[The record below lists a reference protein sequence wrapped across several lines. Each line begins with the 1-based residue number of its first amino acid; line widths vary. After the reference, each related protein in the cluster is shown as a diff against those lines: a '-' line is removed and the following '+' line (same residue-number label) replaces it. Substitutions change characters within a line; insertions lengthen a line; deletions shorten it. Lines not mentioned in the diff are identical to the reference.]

1 MIHILTNFWPLPHS
15 NSKNDFMDGPTYIQI
30 PNHEILT
37 DLRMY
42 ARGVLYNSVIFSP
55 PQNARQVM
63 KRTMVQITVYIL
75 GRSKLSASIL
85 YFAEPV
91 KTSLWAIWA
100 EQHAQY
106 TWFLPQPSHEGNVPL
121 NKSRDFSRDGYWLDK
136 IIYKTEMKF

>member
-1 MIHILTNFWPLPHS
+1 
-15 NSKNDFMDGPTYIQI
+15 MDGPTYIQI

-85 YFAEPV
+85 YFAEPI
-91 KTSLWAIWA
+91 KTSLWAVWA

-106 TWFLPQPSHEGNVPL
+106 T
-121 NKSRDFSRDGYWLDK
+121 
-136 IIYKTEMKF
+136 